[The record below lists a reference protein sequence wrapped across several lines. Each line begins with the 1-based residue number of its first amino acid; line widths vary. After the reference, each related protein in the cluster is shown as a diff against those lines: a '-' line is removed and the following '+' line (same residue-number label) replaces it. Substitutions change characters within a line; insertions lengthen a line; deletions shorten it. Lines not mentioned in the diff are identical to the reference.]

1 MMDTPWLDILNML
14 LLTTVAVFLEPLFWV
29 VLLIVSFQYR
39 QMQKGRL
46 AMFGV
51 AGSPLGRQVMW
62 AMLYGTVG
70 GLMGSLVLTL
80 VGVNIE
86 RMGFQYIWPLAIGLA
101 LVNMRFLCFAY
112 AGGIVAVCS
121 ALTGWPDVDVP
132 QVLALVAALHVTE
145 SVLIAISGRYGSMPV
160 ILKHGG
166 RLVGAFN
173 LQNFWP
179 LPLVVLSTV
188 AMPAGALPEGV
199 FHTPDWWPLLPLG
212 IDPPA
217 GSEWVYVMMPVVA
230 ALGYT
235 DIAVS
240 SRPEVRRRRSALSLA
255 LYSLSLL
262 GMALLAA
269 KFAWLKLPAALLS
282 PLGHE
287 YLVRRDNRQE
297 MAGTPIY
304 VPPERGV
311 MVLDT
316 IAGGIAHQAGV
327 RTGDII
333 LDLSG
338 IPTNRGGELAYA
350 IDWAPPLFEMTLLRE
365 GQKFGVNGRFP
376 PGPRLLGLILVPEG
390 HESYYVTLSE
400 GSGGPLSRLFRRFS
414 GRFGRKDRA

>member
-1 MMDTPWLDILNML
+1 MDMPWLDVFRML
-14 LLTTVAVFLEPLFWV
+14 LITTVAVLLEPLFWGI
-29 VLLIVSFQYR
+29 LGIVAYQYW
-39 QMQKGRL
+39 QMQKNQQ

-51 AGSPLGRQVMW
+51 PGSPLGRKVLW
-62 AMLYGTVG
+62 AMIYGTVG

-86 RMGFQYIWPLAIGLA
+86 RMGFQYIWPLAIFLA
-101 LVNMRFLCFAY
+101 LINIRFLCFAY
-112 AGGIVAVCS
+112 AGGIIAVVS

-145 SVLIAISGRYGSMPV
+145 SVLIAISGRYGSVPV

-188 AMPAGALPEGV
+188 AMQTSALPEGV

-212 IDPPA
+212 IEPPV
-217 GSEWVYVMMPVVA
+217 GFEWVYVMMPVVA

-235 DIAVS
+235 DMAIS
-240 SRPEVRRRRSALSLA
+240 STPTARRRKSALALA

-262 GMALLAA
+262 AMALLSA

-287 YLVRRDNRQE
+287 FLVRRDNRME
-297 MAGTPIY
+297 LAGTPIY

-311 MVLDT
+311 MVLEA
-316 IAGGIAHQAGV
+316 IAGGSAAQMGV
-327 RTGDII
+327 RTGDVI
-333 LDLSG
+333 LELSG
-338 IPTNRGGELAYA
+338 LSTDRGGALAHA
-350 IDWAPPLFEMTLLRE
+350 IEWAPPLFELAILR
-365 GQKFGVNGRFP
+365 GGVAQKLNGRFP
-376 PGPRLLGLILVPEG
+376 PGPRMLGLILVPEG
-390 HESYYVTLSE
+390 HETYYVTMSE
-400 GSGGPLSRLFRRFS
+400 GSGGPIAQLFRRVMQFL
-414 GRFGRKDRA
+414 RRDK